1 MSIEIRT
8 FGKVKNG
15 KLTLNN
21 KDDFQNDLYK
31 FHGEVVLTLK
41 ELPKQ
46 KTNKQ
51 NNYYRAVIVRELA
64 QHLGYSENKMHEILK
79 FKFDIQST
87 TKLSQ
92 DEFQDFI
99 DKIIRWSAQFL
110 DFALPDPT
118 RLT

>member
-1 MSIEIRT
+1 LSIEIRT

-51 NNYYRAVIVRELA
+51 NISL
-64 QHLGYSENKMHEILK
+64 
-79 FKFDIQST
+79 
-87 TKLSQ
+87 
-92 DEFQDFI
+92 
-99 DKIIRWSAQFL
+99 II
-110 DFALPDPT
+110 
-118 RLT
+118 